1 MHHLSC
7 KNLNCNGPHTQ
18 CHVHIYL
25 STIYPIMSLKVS
37 RFADLDFGS
46 CGLYALN
53 EVNTDDCLV
62 LATSK
67 SNYMYLNVYT
77 QTKIL
82 AC

>member
-1 MHHLSC
+1 MVLI
-7 KNLNCNGPHTQ
+7 LNVMSTFTLARFIQ
-18 CHVHIYL
+18 SWVSKFHVL
-25 STIYPIMSLKVS
+25 PIWILV
-37 RFADLDFGS
+37 AVGW
-46 CGLYALN
+46 YALN